1 MMAKK
6 TRAAARKPA
15 AKAPAKKATPKLKSG
30 GRNKPLNSPAEVTKA
45 AQRRVAT
52 QGIAGAFRGGVESI
66 SPADGVVRGPGDR
79 NR

>member
-6 TRAAARKPA
+6 AKAAARKPA
-15 AKAPAKKATPKLKSG
+15 KAPARKAAKPKLKSA
-30 GRNKPLNSPAEVTKA
+30 GRNKPMNSPAESTKA

-66 SPADGVVRGPGDR
+66 SPDGAVRGIGDR
-79 NR
+79 KR